1 MGIVKWQKTNQ
12 LKFVF
17 VIRII
22 PLFAVLFV
30 IFTSCTKTQDDE
42 FNRDSSI
49 LSKTYFENRIIVGY
63 TDKYYIEKIAQ
74 LLNGKIIVHVPELKA
89 ISIQTN
95 KNVDAVFKNL
105 EKLGDLSIYGIR
117 YVEPVYK
124 RSIGPVEVNQSNKT
138 FSKVLS
144 VNLLRNYTGETFDFY
159 LWGLRAIEISKA
171 WDEGFNGDGV
181 IVAVLDTGVDGTHP
195 DLQGQVTKGYRPKYD
210 EILPENSDSSYGG
223 SHGTHVAGIIA
234 AKKDGKGIVG
244 VAPKVK
250 IMPVVIFDDGGWYI
264 GDDYTAKGIVW
275 AVNNGAKILSN
286 SWGGWGYSQLLKDA
300 FDYALER
307 NVTVVVAAG
316 NSTSSQTFQY
326 PANYPGIIQVGAV
339 EYNGGKIK
347 TADFSSGSPMLTV
360 SAPGRD
366 ILSTMPQKNSEGYDK
381 NSFVSEDN
389 DGYYGFMSGTSMATP
404 HVSGIVALLYQKYPE
419 AKPWQLR
426 MLLEKSAIDIDE
438 NGIDE
443 RSGYGLLHANALEQ
457 DLPQNGGSNFSVA
470 VSDAYGTWKLP
481 SVFVSLIGKSKDGRN
496 VRYFAKTN
504 EDGVANFY
512 HIALGNYNIIVGGPD
527 SVEKTGLPNTC
538 YRKAE
543 ERQFEKTLNIDS
555 ESGDLFVK
563 FSSKAILTLI
573 TKPENL
579 KIIFEK
585 LTNSGKTKVEKEV
598 DFSSI
603 NTHDFSSFSGIYRI
617 KATIPQKAT
626 SNLTI
631 NGEIELNDI
640 KIPISGVIL
649 KDATQTILSDK
660 ISEWWTVFGNAE

>member
-1 MGIVKWQKTNQ
+1 MMKDVVSKMRFFLNVLVVTFVITF
-12 LKFVF
+12 FVF
-17 VIRII
+17 YSCVKISN
-22 PLFAVLFV
+22 PL
-30 IFTSCTKTQDDE
+30 T
-42 FNRDSSI
+42 
-49 LSKTYFENRIIVGY
+49 LSNTTEEKSYYENRIIVGY
-63 TDKYYIEKIAQ
+63 TSEESIKVITKLID
-74 LLNGKIIVHVPELKA
+74 GKVVVHIPELKA
-89 ISIQTN
+89 ISIETN
-95 KNVDAVFKNL
+95 QNVETIFRKI
-105 EKLGDLSIYGIR
+105 EKIGDLSIYGIR

-124 RSIGPVEVNQSNKT
+124 RFIEPIKVRFSDRIISKT
-138 FSKVLS
+138 TS
-144 VNLLRNYTGETFDFY
+144 VSTLQNYTGETLDFY
-159 LWGLRAIEISKA
+159 LWGHRAIGTNEA
-171 WDEGFNGDGV
+171 WNKGFDGDSM

-195 DLQGQVTKGYRPKYD
+195 DLQGQVTQGYRPKYSQ
-210 EILPENSDSSYGG
+210 ILPENTDSSYGG

-234 AKKDGKGIVG
+234 AKRDGKGIVG
-244 VAPKVK
+244 VAPKAK
-250 IMPVVIFDDGGWYI
+250 IMPIVIFDDGGWYV

-275 AVNNGAKILSN
+275 AVDNGAKILSN

-307 NVTVVVAAG
+307 NVTVIVAAG

-326 PANYPGIIQVGAV
+326 PANYPGIIQVGAA

-419 AKPWQLR
+419 AKPWQIR

-438 NGIDE
+438 NGMDE
-443 RSGYGLLHANALEQ
+443 RSGYGLLQTSAL
-457 DLPQNGGSNFSVA
+457 DLNLPSNGGTNFSVL
-470 VSDAYGTWKLP
+470 VTDAYGTWKLP
-481 SVFVSLIGKSKDGRN
+481 SVFVSLIGKSHDGRN

-512 HIALGNYNIIVGGPD
+512 HIASGNYNILIGGPD
-527 SVEKTGLPNTC
+527 SVEKTGLPNAC

-543 ERQFEKTLNIDS
+543 ERQYETMISINS
-555 ESGDLFVK
+555 ESENLSVR
-563 FSSKAILTLI
+563 FSSKAILTL
-573 TKPENL
+573 TNKPENL
-579 KIIFEK
+579 KILFEK
-585 LTNSGKTKVEKEV
+585 LSDSGKIQVEKEV
-598 DFSSI
+598 NFST
-603 NTHDFSSFSGIYRI
+603 NDTYDFSSFSGKYRI

-626 SNLTI
+626 TNLMI
-631 NGEIELNDI
+631 SGEIELNNI

-660 ISEWWTVFGNAE
+660 TSEWWTVFGNVEDEE